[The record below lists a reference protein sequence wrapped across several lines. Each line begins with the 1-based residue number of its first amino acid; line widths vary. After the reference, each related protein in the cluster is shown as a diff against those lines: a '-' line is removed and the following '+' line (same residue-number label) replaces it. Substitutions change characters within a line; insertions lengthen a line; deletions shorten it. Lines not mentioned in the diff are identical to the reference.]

1 MVFPPKLRLSKDA
14 VLVVVIVV
22 LPKSVMKMLY
32 QNFCIIGENIMVKD
46 VMNRD
51 TNKADSLIL
60 LKWTNSKPN
69 PITVKIAVMI
79 KRLLNIVSVEKLTGL
94 DVDEITWYSLAHPYT
109 QTTPAIKSK
118 IMMPITLLAFYELS

>member
-1 MVFPPKLRLSKDA
+1 M
-14 VLVVVIVV
+14 
-22 LPKSVMKMLY
+22 
-32 QNFCIIGENIMVKD
+32 MVKE

-51 TNKADSLIL
+51 TNMADSLIL
-60 LKWTNSKPN
+60 LKWTKSKPN

-109 QTTPAIKSK
+109 QTTPAIISK